1 MIRIGWPQRFKR
13 KPPVPLARQPSSTP
27 SDTPT
32 HHSLT
37 RHVDAELARQQ
48 QTVFNRSYQQ
58 PQDSYCTELGLAA
71 LEQCAIILAPLS
83 EQESLGDYTRRVMME
98 LNALEEN
105 YAAFGCDTEGNGLAV
120 VHHMNLFIQ
129 AKAKALSPSQ

>member
-13 KPPVPLARQPSSTP
+13 KPPVTLARQPSSTP
-27 SDTPT
+27 SDVAT
-32 HHSLT
+32 HHTLT
-37 RHVDAELARQQ
+37 RQVDAELARQQ
-48 QTVFNRSYQQ
+48 QTAFNHAYQK
-58 PQDSYCTELGLAA
+58 PLDPCCTELGLAA

-120 VHHMNLFIQ
+120 VHHMNLFVQ
-129 AKAKALSPSQ
+129 EKARAMSPAQ